1 MNHSEPNEEAYIPV
15 HWYVDAFGPL
25 YPVIYA
31 HRTVEAAL
39 PEARFAQDVVSLD
52 AVDTVLDLCCG
63 TGRHLVSLQTSG
75 ARLTGADYSS
85 DLLRLAR
92 NQVSSQ
98 TALIRADMRHLPFP
112 PTFDVLFS
120 FFTSFGYF
128 FEEAD
133 NVRTA
138 GEIGRVLKPGGRFFM
153 DYLNPPA
160 VEATLVSES
169 QRRAGQYRI
178 CERRWIDRKRSRVN
192 KHVEIYKGNA
202 LVGKTGESV
211 RLYNLQEMKAI
222 LGKAGL
228 SVRRCW
234 GDYLGGAYGETSP
247 RMILSGVKG
256 ES

>member
-1 MNHSEPNEEAYIPV
+1 MNHSELNEEAYIPV
-15 HWYVDAFGPL
+15 HWYADAFGPL

-39 PEARFAQDVVSLD
+39 PEARFAQDAVSLA

-92 NQVSSQ
+92 NQVASQ

-160 VEATLVSES
+160 IEATLVSES
-169 QRRAGQYRI
+169 QRRAGHYRI

-192 KHVEIYKGNA
+192 KHVEIYKGSV

-211 RLYNLQEMKAI
+211 RLYNLQEMKVI

-234 GDYLGGAYGETSP
+234 GDYLGGAYGEKSP